1 MDLGI
6 NGRRAAVAAASA
18 GLGLATAKAL
28 SREGVTVAIC
38 GRDLET
44 IKSAAEEVGNG
55 AVGLVVDV
63 STPEG
68 GKQFVEEAAEA
79 LGGGI
84 DILVANAGG
93 PPKGGFHDMDIGDYQ
108 GALNLNLLSTVAMCK
123 QAIPYMQSQRWGR
136 VVAILSHTVKQP
148 NLDLILSNTA
158 RAGLQGFLKTAAL
171 AVAADGVTV
180 NSVLPGGHATK
191 RLVELAGNNPEVVNT
206 IPARRFGTPEEFG
219 AIVAFLTSDHAGFM
233 TATTIV
239 MDGGAVLGLL

>member
-1 MDLGI
+1 M
-6 NGRRAAVAAASA
+6 
-18 GLGLATAKAL
+18 
-28 SREGVTVAIC
+28 
-38 GRDLET
+38 
-44 IKSAAEEVGNG
+44 
-55 AVGLVVDV
+55 
-63 STPEG
+63 
-68 GKQFVEEAAEA
+68 
-79 LGGGI
+79 
-84 DILVANAGG
+84 
-93 PPKGGFHDMDIGDYQ
+93 
-108 GALNLNLLSTVAMCK
+108 
-123 QAIPYMQSQRWGR
+123 
-136 VVAILSHTVKQP
+136 
-148 NLDLILSNTA
+148 ILSNTA

>member
-1 MDLGI
+1 VDLGI
-6 NGRRAAVAAASA
+6 SGRRAAVAAASA
-18 GLGLATAKAL
+18 GLGLATAKTLA
-28 SREGVTVAIC
+28 REGVTVAIC
-38 GRDLET
+38 GRDPET
-44 IKSAAEEVGNG
+44 IKSAAAEVGNG
-55 AVGLVVDV
+55 AVGLEIDV

-68 GKQFVEEAAEA
+68 GTQFVEQAAEA

-93 PPKGGFHDMDIGDYQ
+93 PPKGGYHDMDIADYQ
-108 GALNLNLLSTVAMCK
+108 SALNLNLLSTVAMCK
-123 QAIPYMQSQRWGR
+123 AAIPHMQSQRWGR

-148 NLDLILSNTA
+148 NPDLILSNTA

-171 AVAADGVTV
+171 AVAADGVTI

-191 RLVELAGNNPEVVNT
+191 RLIDLAGNNPEVVNT

-219 AIVAFLTSDHAGFM
+219 AIVAFLTSSHTGFM

-239 MDGGAVLGLL
+239 MDGGAVQGLL